1 MRILALDVGGR
12 RMGLAVSDDLGLTAQ
27 GLPTLKRTKP
37 SSDLKHIKHLVKE
50 YAAKMIV
57 VGLPRNMNGSIGAQA
72 NIVLDFIEDLKRKIP
87 GTPVVPWDERL
98 TTREAERVLLEAD
111 LSRSK
116 RKKKVDQVAAVL
128 ILQNYLDSPASSRDN
143 LSHRDI

>member
-57 VGLPRNMNGSIGAQA
+57 VGLPRNMNGSMGAQA

-98 TTREAERVLLEAD
+98 TTRAAERVLLEAD

-143 LSHRDI
+143 ISHRDI

>member
-12 RMGLAVSDDLGLTAQ
+12 RIGLAVSDELGLTAQ

-57 VGLPRNMNGSIGAQA
+57 VGLPRNMNGSMGAQA

-98 TTREAERVLLEAD
+98 TTLAAERVLLEAD

-128 ILQNYLDSPASSRDN
+128 ILQNYLDSPTSGRDN
-143 LSHRDI
+143 FPI